1 MSESTD
7 LAVLKVYF
15 PQVDSVLYSTNVL
28 YAWYDIVSDYGGI
41 LSLCLGCSIIS
52 FIEVVY
58 FLSIRFYQNLFNSTS
73 FMNKFTQK
81 AKPNIFGGGRSLYRP
96 KFEYIH

>member
-1 MSESTD
+1 MQESED

-15 PQVDSVLYSTNVL
+15 PQVDSTLFKTDVL

-58 FLSIRFYQNLFNSTS
+58 FLTVRFYQNLFNSAS
-73 FMNKFTQK
+73 FINKFTK
-81 AKPNIFGGGRSLYRP
+81 TKPNIFGGGRGLYRS